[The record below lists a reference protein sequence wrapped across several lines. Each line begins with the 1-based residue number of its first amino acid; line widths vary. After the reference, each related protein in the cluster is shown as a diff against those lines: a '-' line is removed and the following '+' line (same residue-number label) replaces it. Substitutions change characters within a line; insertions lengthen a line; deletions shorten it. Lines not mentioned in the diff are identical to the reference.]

1 MTTAPIAAVLLA
13 AGASSRLGEPKQ
25 LLHGAHGD
33 ALLVRLA
40 HDARTAGC
48 DPVLVVTGAH
58 AAAVT
63 QLLADA
69 PVTCVRNP
77 EWALGMAHSIAV
89 GVRALEP
96 SDAPALL
103 LMACD
108 QPAVNATHLAR
119 LVAEFRRRGERVV
132 SAYDAHG
139 RTVHG
144 IPAAW
149 PRADWPALASLTG
162 DRGARSL
169 LTGEE
174 RAVALADGALDLDT
188 APDVARWRGE
198 HPADASRDAPFA
210 PGTDPPARD

>member
-1 MTTAPIAAVLLA
+1 MDAPVAAVLLA
-13 AGASSRLGEPKQ
+13 AGASSRLGSPKQ
-25 LLHGAHGD
+25 LLQDGHGN

-40 HDARTAGC
+40 RDARNAGC

-63 QLLADA
+63 QLLTDEA
-69 PVTCVRNP
+69 VTCVHNP
-77 EWALGMAHSIAV
+77 EWARGMAHSIAA

-96 SDAPALL
+96 RDDAALL

-108 QPAVNATHLAR
+108 QPAVTSAHLAA

-132 SAYDAHG
+132 SAYETNG

-144 IPAAW
+144 IPAVW
-149 PRADWPALASLTG
+149 PRADWSALARLEG

-169 LTGEE
+169 LRGDE
-174 RAVALADGALDLDT
+174 RAIALAGGALDLDT

-198 HPADASRDAPFA
+198 HRPDAARDAPFV
-210 PGTDPPARD
+210 PGTDPPVHD